1 MIKKKH
7 MKTLIISNSLFFRK
21 NLVNKKKAGIYQ
33 KIHQIGENSTN
44 KIWLI
49 IIYFFMSSVVF
60 SQPVTKVMVSGLS
73 GYTTHDSTVIKSFL
87 LGYASYDGTQYTG
100 KIDLHIDNSACA
112 AITYASQNNYQIGIR
127 SYTGLNSTVNDSAA
141 NHPNLLFFMPAGSNG
156 FYFVCNLDIP
166 NAAVVS
172 TGAGSDSL
180 VTGYRV
186 EFYSIDPITNS
197 NESSYSNGYIAGEI
211 AFLANKLNIS
221 PQQARMLARNNAL
234 INSQS
239 PNYVQYGQIDVM
251 KAVNS
256 ALPVELTTFSAS
268 VNGDNVSLNW
278 STATEKNNYGFE
290 VERSQISS
298 SDNSSNTTTWIPV
311 GFVNGHGTSNSVI
324 TYSYLDKNPPNGNL
338 YYRLK
343 QINND
348 GTYEYSKIIE
358 TSYSKPSKFELSQN
372 YPNPFN
378 PSTTISFQI
387 PVNSFVT
394 LKVYDMLGKNVA
406 TLVNEN
412 KSAGNYDVVLSA
424 NKYNLS
430 SGIYLYVLT
439 AGKYSLVK
447 KFILMK

>member
-1 MIKKKH
+1 MKTFIISKSLYLIKKNLTYK
-7 MKTLIISNSLFFRK
+7 KNSL
-21 NLVNKKKAGIYQ
+21 KA
-33 KIHQIGENSTN
+33 IHQIYRPFKNCKN
-44 KIWLI
+44 KILLI
-49 IIYFFMSSVVF
+49 VFYLIMSSVVY
-60 SQPVTKVMVSGLS
+60 SQPVTKVMVSGLA

-100 KIDLHIDNSACA
+100 KIDLHIDNNACA

-141 NHPNLLFFMPAGSNG
+141 NHPNLLFFMPAGSNN
-156 FYFVCNLDIP
+156 FYYVCNLDIP

-172 TGAGSDSL
+172 TGAGSDTL
-180 VTGYRV
+180 VTGYKV

-221 PQQARMLARNNAL
+221 PQQARILARNNA
-234 INSQS
+234 IIKSQS
-239 PNYVQYGQIDVM
+239 TYYVQYGQIDIT
-251 KAVNS
+251 KAVSS
-256 ALPVELTTFSAS
+256 ALPVELTTFTAS
-268 VNGDNVSLNW
+268 VNENNVTLNW
-278 STATEKNNYGFE
+278 STASEINNYGFE
-290 VERSQISS
+290 IQRCLTSS
-298 SDNSSNTTTWIPV
+298 SDINKNDTTWIPV
-311 GFVNGHGTSNSVI
+311 GFVNGNGTSNSI
-324 TYSYLDKNPPNGNL
+324 NSYSFVDNNPPNGNI

-348 GTYEYSKIIE
+348 GTFEYSNMIE
-358 TSYSKPSKFELSQN
+358 ASFSKPGTFELSQN

-378 PSTTISFQI
+378 PSTIISFQI

-394 LKVYDMLGKNVA
+394 LQVYNMLGEKVA

-412 KSAGNYDVVLSA
+412 KSPGKYNVILSA

-430 SGIYLYVLT
+430 SGIYIYVLK
-439 AGKYSLVK
+439 AGNFSSVK